1 MEAKGTQVCHP
12 NTYYSK
18 PRDIFVTE
26 HTGTLFWKFFLR
38 RMQAGMAFQNLFP
51 VINIINTPLL

>member
-18 PRDIFVTE
+18 PRDIFVKE
-26 HTGTLFWKFFLR
+26 HAGTLFWKF
-38 RMQAGMAFQNLFP
+38 QNLFP
-51 VINIINTPLL
+51 GINIINPPLL